1 MSEFDPSILDDARLR
16 RFYEHWTA
24 MRGTHALPAPADID
38 PLEIPW
44 ALGWVSVIEVGSG
57 TFRWRLDGSRLAEF
71 FRVEMTG
78 KVLDAYPYAAAVP
91 ILRADFERAVAA
103 RAPVY
108 SRRRYVDERGPWAY
122 RALLLPS
129 GADRATPDTLF
140 QILALD
146 PE

>member
-1 MSEFDPSILDDARLR
+1 
-16 RFYEHWTA
+16 
-24 MRGTHALPAPADID
+24 
-38 PLEIPW
+38 
-44 ALGWVSVIEVGSG
+44 
-57 TFRWRLDGSRLAEF
+57 
-71 FRVEMTG
+71 
-78 KVLDAYPYAAAVP
+78 VP

>member
-1 MSEFDPSILDDARLR
+1 MLDFDPATLDDERLR
-16 RFYEHWTA
+16 RFFAHWNAT
-24 MRGTHALPAPADID
+24 RGAPALPSPADID
-38 PLEIPW
+38 PLDIPW
-44 ALGWVSVIEVGSG
+44 ALGWVSIIDREHGAY
-57 TFRWRLDGSRLAEF
+57 RWRLDGSRLAEF

-78 KVLDAYPYAAAVP
+78 KVLDDYPYAAAVP
-91 ILRADFERAVAA
+91 VLRADFDRAVAL
-103 RAPVY
+103 RGPVF

-122 RALLLPS
+122 RALILPA